1 MLYDIKPG
9 LMSSKIPAK
18 SDEPVSNL
26 NVPTYSP
33 IIKATD
39 YYKEYTF
46 PVITH
51 KDTCLVT
58 SEFLNF
64 RKGYGDIHFGND
76 YGFDGALSDQYIKDG
91 VQLAAMCDGWM
102 SLGYQKKAVNT
113 SNKSVYRLAGYGCYI
128 MFMPDYSTVTSSLPY
143 TSGSMIMPLYIYA
156 HCDLYRTFEIIYDK
170 YKNNSEDSYAGIV
183 EALKGIFENED
194 SKAIFKDISDKAN
207 TREYDDSTLAD
218 SKYQDYIKEGGVI
231 AKVLSQ
237 LDNIQVKVSKGDVV
251 GYMGASGN
259 SHGPHLHLQA
269 CKVDVPVSMFAKGIS
284 SGSLRVW
291 YFGIIN
297 KINDLK
303 GEFKK
308 KVGLSQ
314 YELYK
319 ITPSHPDVKDWKAR
333 FRQLIFDDRV
343 LALIGSRPSTFT
355 TLQDGQGQVTDQR
368 DMILSELLNLE
379 DDYNIDI
386 TKADFSN
393 TIDAIRFYIQTKLLD
408 EIFNVRVNP
417 VVLPYCDPYFMDGGM
432 PFAMA
437 YKNDIVFTKLE
448 SMQIMASPQG
458 MQQQLVFSNGIS
470 LRYMLYYYLKF
481 MRLQRKT
488 NQDKFLTY
496 DFSKMPMFP
505 FNILREYNQTLMNME
520 QMNLDYENMFGN
532 KDFAFNWMDYTY
544 IKSGEGYVKFKG
556 LITDRA
562 AFERFLD
569 TFPILSLLFDRNDDT
584 LLVSFSAIY
593 MNNPLAT
600 PTGNPVSTSNIHGE
614 DLMAFPFRKWNTD
627 NMFTLDAWD
636 KNFRYNG
643 VTYNRPLN
651 NGVVYRPSTAQ
662 IYSTSSSPY
671 YESVLNGMQNTINE
685 WSTSSLLFQDWH
697 NIFLNIRNSFK

>member
-1 MLYDIKPG
+1 
-9 LMSSKIPAK
+9 
-18 SDEPVSNL
+18 
-26 NVPTYSP
+26 
-33 IIKATD
+33 
-39 YYKEYTF
+39 
-46 PVITH
+46 
-51 KDTCLVT
+51 
-58 SEFLNF
+58 
-64 RKGYGDIHFGND
+64 
-76 YGFDGALSDQYIKDG
+76 
-91 VQLAAMCDGWM
+91 
-102 SLGYQKKAVNT
+102 
-113 SNKSVYRLAGYGCYI
+113 
-128 MFMPDYSTVTSSLPY
+128 
-143 TSGSMIMPLYIYA
+143 
-156 HCDLYRTFEIIYDK
+156 
-170 YKNNSEDSYAGIV
+170 
-183 EALKGIFENED
+183 
-194 SKAIFKDISDKAN
+194 
-207 TREYDDSTLAD
+207 
-218 SKYQDYIKEGGVI
+218 
-231 AKVLSQ
+231 
-237 LDNIQVKVSKGDVV
+237 
-251 GYMGASGN
+251 MGASGN

-584 LLVSFSAIY
+584 LLVSFPAIY